1 MAARAGIKGNAMR
14 RSMDLMQLLTRA
26 ERLLA
31 RRLTAILA
39 AEGHGLEAWRVITL
53 LADGKGHFMTEVAEH
68 AFLPPGSLTRLVD
81 QLVEDA
87 LLYRRVDDID
97 RRRIRAYLTP
107 RGQRL
112 HHRIA
117 AEIRSSLAGLPAAGE
132 LERHLT
138 SLVDELDP
146 ARLKSPSA

>member
-1 MAARAGIKGNAMR
+1 MR
-14 RSMDLMQLLTRA
+14 RSTDLMQLLTRA

-31 RRLTAILA
+31 RRLAAILA
-39 AEGHGLEAWRVITL
+39 AEGYGLEAWRVITL

-97 RRRIRAYLTP
+97 RRRIRAHLTP

-112 HHRIA
+112 HQRISDDIQA
-117 AEIRSSLAGLPAAGE
+117 SVAGLPAVGE
-132 LERHLT
+132 LERQLT
-138 SLVDELDP
+138 GLIDELDP
-146 ARLKSPSA
+146 ARVKSPSA